1 VLTFSKRQQK
11 SLLQNFFYISLF
23 TEPTLS
29 LQIFI
34 LNFILVYSA
43 CLTLMLENS
52 NDKAVGRLAAYYVGI
67 RRRRLYFRSARGN
80 DGSIVIGIFRNL
92 LTR

>member
-1 VLTFSKRQQK
+1 
-11 SLLQNFFYISLF
+11 
-23 TEPTLS
+23 
-29 LQIFI
+29 
-34 LNFILVYSA
+34 
-43 CLTLMLENS
+43 MLENS